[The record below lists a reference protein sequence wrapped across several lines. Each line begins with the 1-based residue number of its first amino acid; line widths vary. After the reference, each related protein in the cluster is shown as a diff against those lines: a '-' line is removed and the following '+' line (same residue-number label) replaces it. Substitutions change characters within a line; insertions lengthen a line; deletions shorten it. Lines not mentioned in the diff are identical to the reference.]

1 MAMDVYMKIIKRM
14 LIIIEVYVDEIIFE
28 SDDDRLSQQFAKD
41 KHETN
46 TIRKK

>member
-1 MAMDVYMKIIKRM
+1 MVMDVYMKIIKRM

-41 KHETN
+41 KHS
-46 TIRKK
+46 KKAIS